1 MSLSFGKVNDTLF
14 DLYLEQSCI
23 LWRGTYCMCVT
34 SVTRSTMWR
43 GTYCMCVTS
52 VTRNIMH
59 RTSTEKQGRTLCV
72 PFISRSQWMP
82 PRTRRHVCDE
92 ANYPPLNH
100 VSMCYRS
107 AIWVRSPDRTCYIRC
122 KTLALY
128 IRDYVSLCLLDETL
142 KPIGPFYLVSMPGEV
157 NDPTQEVNV

>member
-59 RTSTEKQGRTLCV
+59 RTSTEKQGRTLCA
-72 PFISRSQWMP
+72 PFISRLQWMP

-92 ANYPPLNH
+92 ASYPPLNH
-100 VSMCYRS
+100 VSMFYRS
-107 AIWVRSPDRTCYIRC
+107 AISVRSPDRACYIRC
-122 KTLALY
+122 NNLLSTLQTMY
-128 IRDYVSLCLLDETL
+128 LCV
-142 KPIGPFYLVSMPGEV
+142 FWMRH
-157 NDPTQEVNV
+157 